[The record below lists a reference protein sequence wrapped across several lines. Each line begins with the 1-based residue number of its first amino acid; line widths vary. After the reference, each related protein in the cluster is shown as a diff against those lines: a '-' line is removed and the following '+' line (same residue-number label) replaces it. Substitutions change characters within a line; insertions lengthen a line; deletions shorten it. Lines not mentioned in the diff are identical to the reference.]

1 MTGNILKITTLFFVL
16 LLAENVSASER
27 SECKESGGY
36 YSSGKCW
43 SSKDEYKQDKLE
55 KKRIKCEAKEGK
67 IWNGKSCKTDPAVK
81 AAKKLAKQEAKCE
94 RKADTHIMIDGK
106 CKPDPAK
113 KAEAKLKKEEAKCEK
128 KADTHKMIDGKCKKD
143 PEKKAA
149 AKLKKEEAKCEKKAD
164 THKMIDGKCK
174 KDPEKKAAAK
184 LAKEEAK
191 CEKKADTHT
200 MIEGKCKKDPAK
212 KNAEKQAKCEKK
224 AGKKWDAEKNKCV
237 NDEAKLEGLEVYEL
251 NSRKATCKPLSKR
264 KAAKA
269 VIDNIKF
276 FASDADCR
284 AKAGS
289 VDDAVIFKKSK
300 SGTCSRIEGGKA
312 LRKAKNIDNKTY
324 FKTEAECTESGG
336 TVAETIFIQKKN
348 KCTSIDGKKA
358 EKFKEKS
365 SNAGKFWTDKASCE
379 TALNE
384 AVADEVFEF
393 KKKFG
398 GKRVCSKLNDRKA
411 AKVKDQIGLGTYF
424 KGLASCEEALKNYL
438 GSDADSK
445 KCIDVF
451 RKAYTDVFKKKK
463 TDSQAVAFV
472 KSKGCGK

>member
-1 MTGNILKITTLFFVL
+1 MSANILKLSIFFFTFYL
-16 LLAENVSASER
+16 GDAFASER
-27 SECKESGGY
+27 SECKDGGGY
-36 YSSGKCW
+36 YKSGKCW
-43 SSKDEYKQDKLE
+43 SSKAEYDEDKLE
-55 KKRIKCEAKEGK
+55 KKRLKCEGKEGK

-81 AAKKLAKQEAKCE
+81 AAKKLEKQQRKCE

-113 KAEAKLKKEEAKCEK
+113 KAARKEAKEQAKCEK
-128 KADTHKMIDGKCKKD
+128 KADTHVMIDGKCKKD
-143 PEKKAA
+143 PAKKEA
-149 AKLKKEEAKCEKKAD
+149 AKLAKQEAKCEKKSD
-164 THKMIDGKCK
+164 THTMIDGKCK
-174 KDPEKKAAAK
+174 KDPAKKDASK

-200 MIEGKCKKDPAK
+200 MIDGKCKKDPAK
-212 KNAEKQAKCEKK
+212 KNAEKQIKCEKK
-224 AGKKWDAEKNKCV
+224 AGKKWDTEKNKCV

-251 NSRKATCKPLSKR
+251 NSRKATCKKLNNR
-264 KAAKA
+264 KAAKT

-284 AKAGS
+284 ALAGS
-289 VDDAVIFKKSK
+289 VDDAVIFKKNK
-300 SGTCSRIEGGKA
+300 SGSCSRIEGGKA

-324 FKTEAECTESGG
+324 FKTEAECTEGGG
-336 TVAETIFIQKKN
+336 TVSAVIYIQKKN
-348 KCTSIDGKKA
+348 KCTSLEGSKA
-358 EKFKEKS
+358 EKFKSKS
-365 SNAGKFWTDKASCE
+365 SSAGKFWEDKASCE

-384 AVADEVFEF
+384 SVAEEIFEF

-398 GKRVCSKLNDRKA
+398 GKRVCNKLNARRA
-411 AKVKDQIGLGTYF
+411 EKVKDQVGGGTYF

-438 GSDADSK
+438 GSDSDTK

-451 RKAYTDVFKKKK
+451 RKAYKDVFKKKK
-463 TDSQAVAFV
+463 TDAQAVAFV